1 MAEPQHGHG
10 VLGVAGSEASSSGL
24 GAGGAASSRLQA
36 SARLSAFTP
45 LWAIVDE
52 EPADELVRHGLVTA
66 GSVDPIVLDLER
78 YRAKIRVFDNKPKTR
93 FEPRSISDRDAG
105 PAGHGGRPG
114 YRREDLTDRAQCRRG
129 PSQYP
134 RDSRQID
141 GLG

>member
-1 MAEPQHGHG
+1 
-10 VLGVAGSEASSSGL
+10 
-24 GAGGAASSRLQA
+24 
-36 SARLSAFTP
+36 LSAFTP